1 MYNSLTWVE
10 ISKANLLHN
19 VGVLRGL
26 IGDDQILCSAVKS
39 NAYGHGMTT
48 VAPIMKEA
56 GTNWFGVNSLSE
68 AVELYE
74 CGIDAPIYIMGY
86 IPLDELEEVVLRGFH
101 FVVYNKETFVRLR
114 EIVTSTGEVAHTHLK
129 LETGNNR
136 QGVVADDL
144 EWFIDMY
151 KGDKGLVLE
160 GLATHFANIED
171 TTDHS
176 YALLQLEK
184 FEKMVSSARAAG
196 LEPNYIHCA
205 NSAATILFPKT
216 YFNFVRA
223 GLSNYGMWPSNET
236 LVSSL
241 QEGRRI
247 EFKPVLSWKTR
258 IAQIKR
264 VPAGSFVGYGCT
276 FKTTHDSLLAVL
288 PIGYYDG
295 YDRMLSNNSYVLIDG
310 KRAPVRGRVAM
321 NMTMVDVTDIP
332 TASLEKEVTLLGVEG
347 DEKISAEQLAQF
359 SETINYEVT
368 TRINDRIER
377 RLVDS

>member
-1 MYNSLTWVE
+1 MHNSLTWVE

-19 VGVLRGL
+19 VGVLREL
-26 IGDDQILCSAVKS
+26 IGGEQILCSAVKS

-74 CGIDAPIYIMGY
+74 SGIDAPIYIMGY
-86 IPLDELEEVVLRGFH
+86 IGLDDLQETVERGFH
-101 FVVYNKETFVRLR
+101 FVVYNKETFVRMR
-114 EIVTSTGEVAHTHLK
+114 EIVTTTGQVAHTHLK

-136 QGVVADDL
+136 QGVLAEDL
-144 EWFIDMY
+144 EWFIDIY

-176 YALLQLEK
+176 YALLQLEM
-184 FEKMVSSARAAG
+184 FEKMVSSVRAAG
-196 LEPNYIHCA
+196 LEPKYVHCA

-236 LVSSL
+236 FVSAL

-276 FKTTHDSLLAVL
+276 FKTTHDSRLAVL

-332 TASLEKEVTLLGVEG
+332 TASLEKEVTLLGIDGE
-347 DEKISAEQLAQF
+347 EKISAEQLAQF

-377 RLVDS
+377 RLVES